1 MFVHSKVNVTD
12 KCPLTLMVLPLGSSS
27 VDGWSHI
34 PSPYGAALLP
44 LPFGTGHETNIFS
57 AFFYFFS
64 LCRRNVAKEEII
76 HKIHHLSGL
85 NGLFSLGDILQF

>member
-12 KCPLTLMVLPLGSSS
+12 KCPLTSMVLPLRSSS

-34 PSPYGAALLP
+34 PSPCGAALLP

-57 AFFYFFS
+57 AFFYFSSFCVEEM
-64 LCRRNVAKEEII
+64 LPRRKSFIKYTI
-76 HKIHHLSGL
+76 
-85 NGLFSLGDILQF
+85 FRD